1 LRDIHGERRESSTPR
16 GSLLH
21 PTVGV
26 AQTPGLSGRLKT
38 LLGMA
43 MNFLACDREQA
54 FLMPPDPRDWLPDG
68 HLAWFV
74 LASVEEMD
82 LSAFYGSYRQDGWG
96 RAAFEPSLMVSLLLY
111 SYARGERSSRGIE
124 RRCVEDVA
132 YRVIAAQQTPDH
144 ATIARFRV
152 RHETALAGLFGEV
165 LGLCRESGL
174 VNVGVIAIDGTKVH
188 ANASHHSNLD
198 YEQLAREILKEA
210 GEIDAA
216 EDALYGQARG
226 DELPEHLRTR
236 EGRRA
241 ALRAAK
247 EKLAAKRAGKDHTKA
262 SGARRQG
269 VKLVLDPEVIVP
281 RMQGREGW
289 LREARHQLDEH
300 RRLQAVPIPRS
311 RAERLLRAEQG
322 FRENVSVERRA
333 NEAYEAYRA
342 RGVMKD
348 GRRFGGP
355 PKRYAAPETPP
366 GKINTTDPDSRN
378 VKTPR
383 SYTQG
388 YNVQAVVNER
398 QIVLAAEV
406 TANSA
411 DFGQL
416 RPMVEAAKRELRAVG
431 VTETPGVAVADSGY
445 WNEEHMDHVIA
456 NEHVQVLIPPDAGKR
471 NTPRPGWDGGRYTAM
486 RNVLTTDHA
495 GRLYRRR
502 KAMVEPV
509 FAQTKHNRRIDSFR
523 RRGRSAALSEWRLI
537 TATHNLLK
545 LHKHQTAAPAA

>member
-1 LRDIHGERRESSTPR
+1 
-16 GSLLH
+16 
-21 PTVGV
+21 VGV
-26 AQTPGLSGRLKT
+26 AQTPVPSERFKT
-38 LLGMA
+38 LQGMA

-54 FLMPPDPRDWLPDG
+54 FLMPPDPRDWLGEG

-96 RAAFEPSLMVSLLLY
+96 RAAFEPSMMVSLLLY
-111 SYARGERSSRGIE
+111 SYARGERSARGIE

-144 ATIARFRV
+144 ATIARFRA
-152 RHETALAGLFGEV
+152 RHEDALAGLFSSV
-165 LGLCRESGL
+165 LGLCREAGL
-174 VNVGVIAIDGTKVH
+174 VKVGVIAIDGTKVH
-188 ANASHHSNLD
+188 ANASHHSNVD
-198 YEQLAREILKEA
+198 YDQLVREILKEA
-210 GEIDAA
+210 AALDAA
-216 EDALYGQARG
+216 EDDLYGNDRG
-226 DELPEHLRTR
+226 DELPERLRTA
-236 EGRRA
+236 EGRRG
-241 ALRAAK
+241 ALREAK
-247 EKLAAKRAGKDHTKA
+247 ERLQRARAGGG
-262 SGARRQG
+262 GAESDAAG
-269 VKLVLDPEVIVP
+269 VRIELDPEVIVP
-281 RMQGREGW
+281 RVQGREGW

-300 RRLQAVPIPRS
+300 RRREAKPVG
-311 RAERLLRAEQG
+311 RARAGRLLDAEGRLQQDLA
-322 FRENVSVERRA
+322 VERRA
-333 NEAYEAYRA
+333 NDEYEHYRA
-342 RGVMKD
+342 NARDKR
-348 GRRFGGP
+348 GRRLGHP
-355 PKRYAAPETPP
+355 PKPYRPPEIPA

-388 YNVQAVVNER
+388 YNVQAAVNEQ

-411 DFGQL
+411 DFRQL

-431 VTETPGVAVADSGY
+431 VTEIPGVAVADSGY
-445 WNEEHMDHVIA
+445 WNEQHMDHVIA

-471 NTPRPGWDGGRYTAM
+471 NTPRPGWEGGRYAAM
-486 RNVLTTDHA
+486 RNVLATSYA
-495 GRLYRRR
+495 GGLYRRR